1 MDTATEILTKK
12 QEKRKKNIKK
22 KKKQKKKKKT
32 RTLGCKFIR
41 SDPDKEDFYVS
52 ELSIKYLNI

>member
-12 QEKRKKNIKK
+12 QND
-22 KKKQKKKKKT
+22 KKKKKT
-32 RTLGCKFIR
+32 RTHGCKFIR

>member
-12 QEKRKKNIKK
+12 QNDK
-22 KKKQKKKKKT
+22 KKKKKT

-41 SDPDKEDFYVS
+41 SDPDKEEFYVS

>member
-12 QEKRKKNIKK
+12 QND
-22 KKKQKKKKKT
+22 KKKKT

>member
-12 QEKRKKNIKK
+12 QND
-22 KKKQKKKKKT
+22 KKKKKT

-41 SDPDKEDFYVS
+41 SDPDKEDFYVY

>member
-12 QEKRKKNIKK
+12 QND
-22 KKKQKKKKKT
+22 KKKKKT

-41 SDPDKEDFYVS
+41 SDPYKEYFYFS
-52 ELSIKYLNI
+52 ELSIKYFKI